1 MLQFFSASTNTV
13 NSKKAITEC
22 LEKALGNE
30 NSLDCD
36 LIIMYSAVGH
46 NFKDLLSE
54 ARKLSPS
61 ARIAGATF
69 NGIIGKEGPDESMKA
84 LAIMAVKGGKDEFAL
99 AVSETIVDCDL
110 YEMGSQ
116 LAHDLKSQ
124 NPHINMIHFI
134 PSGIDVFPAEKAI
147 EGIESVFGPDVP
159 IFGGTSSDN
168 FKGISDFQFLDDR
181 IFERGALMIG
191 FADPSLRMTTYVNH
205 GFKLIGMPFEVTRA
219 EANRIYEF
227 NGQPAWKFLMDTLG
241 LPETS
246 HWIEVALVGQLAEEL
261 PADLHKEYGSTHILR
276 CAMGNYDDNSI
287 ISPITL
293 KKGTRLR
300 LTERDEEGI
309 FEGVDLMVNRV
320 LKDLNGRKPLA
331 VFHTDCA
338 TRGKRSFERILKDE
352 IVSRMQDPICG
363 DENIPWIGAYG
374 YAEIAMLGGKNRFHQ
389 FTSALYIIQ
398 RDTHQ

>member
-1 MLQFFSASTNTV
+1 
-13 NSKKAITEC
+13 
-22 LEKALGNE
+22 
-30 NSLDCD
+30 
-36 LIIMYSAVGH
+36 
-46 NFKDLLSE
+46 
-54 ARKLSPS
+54 
-61 ARIAGATF
+61 
-69 NGIIGKEGPDESMKA
+69 
-84 LAIMAVKGGKDEFAL
+84 
-99 AVSETIVDCDL
+99 
-110 YEMGSQ
+110 
-116 LAHDLKSQ
+116 
-124 NPHINMIHFI
+124 
-134 PSGIDVFPAEKAI
+134 
-147 EGIESVFGPDVP
+147 
-159 IFGGTSSDN
+159 
-168 FKGISDFQFLDDR
+168 
-181 IFERGALMIG
+181 
-191 FADPSLRMTTYVNH
+191 
-205 GFKLIGMPFEVTRA
+205 
-219 EANRIYEF
+219 
-227 NGQPAWKFLMDTLG
+227 MDTLG

-309 FEGVDLMVNRV
+309 FEGVDLMVKRV

-363 DENIPWIGAYG
+363 DKNIPWIGAYG